1 MTVATLFK
9 KNGENITGKFDE
21 GKLIIDGFFM
31 LTDENN
37 LIHLYPKETIE
48 YFALTSNIE
57 DYTTYLDQKGI
68 KVPVGI
74 NKFKVLIGESQLV
87 IDNAFFCE
95 SIGDYV
101 RITTF
106 GAPGYINEVFIQ
118 KENVNDIQVHYTET
132 NQERASLLFDKKLLE
147 KIDMG
152 DYYGEVMALLSIL
165 SSYDINED
173 DFLAIYESNYYT
185 FNISTDFANAI
196 DLYIKS
202 KSENKTDSAD
212 LIKEYGDTISDESIS
227 EWKSVKPEPVEL
239 SSYDELGELESEPL
253 KDEEDNSTETWKFEG
268 STVEDMAEEDND
280 SKYLNEENPVPLEE
294 VQPEEELDEDSKKQV
309 ERIQK
314 DLDDQ
319 NINFDMEN
327 FIKTGNISKRYDQAV
342 AEINDVIDSVKGMD
356 FEKLKYRLEH
366 DGGDLRNLYETFCE
380 ESDLTIDSKIS
391 YDSFYAFLNA

>member
-9 KNGENITGKFDE
+9 KNGENITGNFDE

-152 DYYGEVMALLSIL
+152 DYYGEVMVLLSIL

-227 EWKSVKPEPVEL
+227 EWKSVKPEPVES

-253 KDEEDNSTETWKFEG
+253 KDKEDYYTEKWEYEG
-268 STVEDMAEEDND
+268 STVEDMDEEDE
-280 SKYLNEENPVPLEE
+280 SKYLNEEDPVALEE
-294 VQPEEELDEDSKKQV
+294 VEPEEELDENSKQQV

-319 NINFDMEN
+319 NINLDMEKL
-327 FIKTGNISKRYDQAV
+327 IRTGKIAERYDQAV
-342 AEINDVIDSVKGMD
+342 EEINDLIESVKGMD
-356 FEKLKYRLEH
+356 LEKMKYQMSY
-366 DGGDLRNLYETFCE
+366 DNDLSDLYETFCE
-380 ESDLTIDSKIS
+380 ESDLELESEIS
-391 YDSFYAFLNA
+391 YEAFYTFINS

>member
-1 MTVATLFK
+1 
-9 KNGENITGKFDE
+9 
-21 GKLIIDGFFM
+21 M

-57 DYTTYLDQKGI
+57 DYSTYLDQKGI

-152 DYYGEVMALLSIL
+152 DYYGEVMVLLSIL

-185 FNISTDFANAI
+185 FNISTDFANALN
-196 DLYIKS
+196 LYIKS
-202 KSENKTDSAD
+202 KSENQTDSTD
-212 LIKEYGDTISDESIS
+212 LIKEYGDTISDDYIS
-227 EWKSVKPEPVEL
+227 EWKSVKPETVDL
-239 SSYDELGELESEPL
+239 SSYDALRSLDPEPL
-253 KDEEDNSTETWKFEG
+253 KDREDDSVENWEYEG
-268 STVEDMAEEDND
+268 STVEDMDEEDE
-280 SKYLNEENPVPLEE
+280 SKYLNEEEPVALEE
-294 VQPEEELDEDSKKQV
+294 VQPEEELDENSKQQV

-319 NINFDMEN
+319 NINLDMEE
-327 FIKTGNISKRYDQAV
+327 FIKTGKISEEYEQILADMT
-342 AEINDVIDSVKGMD
+342 DSIKAAKGMTAEEIELQLAQD
-356 FEKLKYRLEH
+356 
-366 DGGDLRNLYETFCE
+366 DNLNEVYETFCE
-380 ESDLTIDSKIS
+380 AYDIEKYSEGS
-391 YDSFYAFLNA
+391 YEDFSNFVNS

>member
-74 NKFKVLIGESQLV
+74 NKFKVLIDESQLV

-152 DYYGEVMALLSIL
+152 DYYGEVIALLSIL

-185 FNISTDFANAI
+185 FNISTDFADAI
-196 DLYIKS
+196 NLYIKS
-202 KSENKTDSAD
+202 KSENQTDSTD
-212 LIKEYGDTISDESIS
+212 LAEEYGDTISDDSIS
-227 EWKSVKPEPVEL
+227 EWKSVKPEQVEL
-239 SSYDELGELESEPL
+239 SSYDELGGLEPEPL
-253 KDEEDNSTETWKFEG
+253 KDEEDDSTEKWEYEG
-268 STVEDMAEEDND
+268 STVEDMDEEDE
-280 SKYLNEENPVPLEE
+280 SKYLNEEEPVALEE
-294 VQPEEELDEDSKKQV
+294 VEPEEELDENSKSQV

-319 NINFDMEN
+319 NINLDMEK
-327 FIKTGNISKRYDQAV
+327 FIKTGKIAERYDQAV
-342 AEINDVIDSVKGMD
+342 EEINRTIESVKGMD
-356 FEKLKYRLEH
+356 LEKIKYQMSY
-366 DGGDLRNLYETFCE
+366 DNDLSDLYETFCE
-380 ESDLTIDSKIS
+380 ESDLELESEIS
-391 YDSFYAFLNA
+391 YEAFYTFINS

>member
-68 KVPVGI
+68 KVPIGI

-118 KENVNDIQVHYTET
+118 KEDVGDIQVHYTET
-132 NQERASLLFDKKLLE
+132 NQEKASLLFDKKLLE

-185 FNISTDFANAI
+185 FNISTDFADAI
-196 DLYIKS
+196 NLYIKS
-202 KSENKTDSAD
+202 KSENQTDSTD
-212 LIKEYGDTISDESIS
+212 LAEEYGDTISDDSIS

-239 SSYDELGELESEPL
+239 SSYDELSGLEQEPL
-253 KDEEDNSTETWKFEG
+253 KDEEDDSTEKWEYEG
-268 STVEDMAEEDND
+268 STVEDMDEEDE
-280 SKYLNEENPVPLEE
+280 SKYLNEEEPVALEE
-294 VQPEEELDEDSKKQV
+294 VEPEEELDENSKSQV

-319 NINFDMEN
+319 NINLDMEK
-327 FIKTGNISKRYDQAV
+327 FIKTGKISERYDQAV
-342 AEINDVIDSVKGMD
+342 EEINRTIESVKGMD
-356 FEKLKYRLEH
+356 LEKIKYQMNY
-366 DGGDLRNLYETFCE
+366 DNDLSDLYETFCE
-380 ESDLTIDSKIS
+380 ESDLELESEIS
-391 YDSFYAFLNA
+391 YEAFYTFINS

>member
-185 FNISTDFANAI
+185 FNISTDFADAI
-196 DLYIKS
+196 NLYIKS
-202 KSENKTDSAD
+202 KSENQTDSTD
-212 LIKEYGDTISDESIS
+212 LAEEYGDTISDDSIS

-239 SSYDELGELESEPL
+239 SSYDELGGLEPEPL
-253 KDEEDNSTETWKFEG
+253 KDEEDDSTEKWEYEG
-268 STVEDMAEEDND
+268 STVEDMDEEDE
-280 SKYLNEENPVPLEE
+280 SKYLNEENPVALEE
-294 VQPEEELDEDSKKQV
+294 VEPEEELDEDSKRQGEQIEKIA
-309 ERIQK
+309 E
-314 DLDDQ
+314 
-319 NINFDMEN
+319 E
-327 FIKTGNISKRYDQAV
+327 YDQAV
-342 AEINDVIDSVKGMD
+342 EEINRIIESVKGMD
-356 FEKLKYRLEH
+356 LEKMKYRMGYDNELK
-366 DGGDLRNLYETFCE
+366 DLYESFCM
-380 ESDLTIDSKIS
+380 ESDLTIESEIS
-391 YDSFYAFLNA
+391 YEAFYMFINS

>member
-68 KVPVGI
+68 KVPIGI

-196 DLYIKS
+196 NLYIKS
-202 KSENKTDSAD
+202 KSENQTDSTD
-212 LIKEYGDTISDESIS
+212 LIKEYGDTISDDSIS

-239 SSYDELGELESEPL
+239 SSYDELGGLEPEPL
-253 KDEEDNSTETWKFEG
+253 KDEEDDSTEKWVYEG
-268 STVEDMAEEDND
+268 STVEDMDEEDE
-280 SKYLNEENPVPLEE
+280 SKYLNEEEPVALEE
-294 VQPEEELDEDSKKQV
+294 VEHEEELDENSKSQV

-319 NINFDMEN
+319 NINLDMEK
-327 FIKTGNISKRYDQAV
+327 FIKTGKIAERYDQAV
-342 AEINDVIDSVKGMD
+342 EEINRTIESVKGMD
-356 FEKLKYRLEH
+356 LEKIKYQMSY
-366 DGGDLRNLYETFCE
+366 DNDLSDLYETFCE
-380 ESDLTIDSKIS
+380 ESDLELESEIS
-391 YDSFYAFLNA
+391 YEAFYTFINS

>member
-1 MTVATLFK
+1 MTVAILFK

-68 KVPVGI
+68 KVPSGI

-118 KENVNDIQVHYTET
+118 KEDVDDIQVHYTET
-132 NQERASLLFDKKLLE
+132 NQEKASLLFDKKLLE

-152 DYYGEVMALLSIL
+152 DYYGEVMVLLSIL

-196 DLYIKS
+196 NLYIKS
-202 KSENKTDSAD
+202 KSENQTDSTD
-212 LIKEYGDTISDESIS
+212 LAEEYGDTISDDSIS
-227 EWKSVKPEPVEL
+227 EWKSIKPEPVEL
-239 SSYDELGELESEPL
+239 SSYDELGGLEPEPL
-253 KDEEDNSTETWKFEG
+253 KDEEDDSTEKCEYEG
-268 STVEDMAEEDND
+268 STVEDMDEEDE
-280 SKYLNEENPVPLEE
+280 SKYLNEENPVALEE
-294 VQPEEELDEDSKKQV
+294 VEPEEELDENSKSQV

-319 NINFDMEN
+319 NINLDMEKL
-327 FIKTGNISKRYDQAV
+327 IRTGKIAERYDQAV
-342 AEINDVIDSVKGMD
+342 EEINRTIESVKGMD
-356 FEKLKYRLEH
+356 LEKIKYQMSY
-366 DGGDLRNLYETFCE
+366 DNDLSDLYETFCE
-380 ESDLTIDSKIS
+380 ESDLELESEIS
-391 YDSFYAFLNA
+391 YEAFYTFINS

>member
-147 KIDMG
+147 KLDMG
-152 DYYGEVMALLSIL
+152 DYYGEVMVLMSML

-202 KSENKTDSAD
+202 KSETKTDSTD
-212 LIKEYGDTISDESIS
+212 LAEEYGDTISDDSIS

-239 SSYDELGELESEPL
+239 SSYDELGGLEPEPL
-253 KDEEDNSTETWKFEG
+253 KDEEDNSTEKWVYEG
-268 STVEDMAEEDND
+268 STVEDMDEEDE
-280 SKYLNEENPVPLEE
+280 SKYLNEEEPVALEE
-294 VQPEEELDEDSKKQV
+294 VQPEEELDE
-309 ERIQK
+309 
-314 DLDDQ
+314 
-319 NINFDMEN
+319 N
-327 FIKTGNISKRYDQAV
+327 SKRQGEQIEKIAEEYDQAV
-342 AEINDVIDSVKGMD
+342 EEINRIIESVKGMD
-356 FEKLKYRLEH
+356 LEKMKYRMGYDNELK
-366 DGGDLRNLYETFCE
+366 DLYESFCM
-380 ESDLTIDSKIS
+380 ESDLTLESEIS
-391 YDSFYAFLNA
+391 YEAFYMFINS

>member
-152 DYYGEVMALLSIL
+152 DYYGEVMVLISIL
-165 SSYDINED
+165 HSYDIHED

-185 FNISTDFANAI
+185 FNISTDFAHAI
-196 DLYIKS
+196 NLYIKS
-202 KSENKTDSAD
+202 KSENQTDSTD
-212 LIKEYGDTISDESIS
+212 LAEEYGDTISDDSIS

-239 SSYDELGELESEPL
+239 SSYDELGGLEPEPL
-253 KDEEDNSTETWKFEG
+253 KDEEDDSTKKWEYEG
-268 STVEDMAEEDND
+268 STVEDMDEEDE
-280 SKYLNEENPVPLEE
+280 SKYLNEEEPVTLEE
-294 VQPEEELDEDSKKQV
+294 VEPEEELDENSKSQV

-319 NINFDMEN
+319 NINLDMEK
-327 FIKTGNISKRYDQAV
+327 FIKTGKIAERYDQAV
-342 AEINDVIDSVKGMD
+342 EEINRTIESVKGMD
-356 FEKLKYRLEH
+356 LEKIKYQMSY
-366 DGGDLRNLYETFCE
+366 DNDLSDLYETFCE
-380 ESDLTIDSKIS
+380 ESDLELESEIS
-391 YDSFYAFLNA
+391 YEAFYTFINS

>member
-152 DYYGEVMALLSIL
+152 DYYGEVMVLLSIL

-185 FNISTDFANAI
+185 FNISTDFADAI
-196 DLYIKS
+196 NLYINS
-202 KSENKTDSAD
+202 KSENQTD
-212 LIKEYGDTISDESIS
+212 SIS
-227 EWKSVKPEPVEL
+227 EWKSVKPETVDL
-239 SSYDELGELESEPL
+239 SSYDALRRLEPEPL
-253 KDEEDNSTETWKFEG
+253 KDKEDNSVENWEYEG
-268 STVEDMAEEDND
+268 STVEDMDEEDE
-280 SKYLNEENPVPLEE
+280 SKYLNEEEPVALEE
-294 VQPEEELDEDSKKQV
+294 VEPEEELDENSKSQV

-319 NINFDMEN
+319 NINLDMEE
-327 FIKTGNISKRYDQAV
+327 FIKTGKIAERYDQAV
-342 AEINDVIDSVKGMD
+342 NEINDLIDSVKGMD
-356 FEKLKYRLEH
+356 LEEVKHKLGFDR
-366 DGGDLRNLYETFCE
+366 DLRDLYETFCE
-380 ESDLTIDSKIS
+380 ESDLTVNSDES
-391 YDSFYAFLNA
+391 YEAFYAFLNA

>member
-9 KNGENITGKFDE
+9 KNGENITGNFDE

-57 DYTTYLDQKGI
+57 DYSTYLDQKGI

-152 DYYGEVMALLSIL
+152 DYYGEVMVLISIL
-165 SSYDINED
+165 HSYDIHED

-185 FNISTDFANAI
+185 FNISTDFAHAI
-196 DLYIKS
+196 NLYIKS
-202 KSENKTDSAD
+202 KSENQTDSTD
-212 LIKEYGDTISDESIS
+212 LIKEYGDTISDDSIS
-227 EWKSVKPEPVEL
+227 EWKSVNPELVEL
-239 SSYDELGELESEPL
+239 SSYDELGELEPEPL
-253 KDEEDNSTETWKFEG
+253 KDEEDDSTEKWEYEG
-268 STVEDMAEEDND
+268 STVEDMDEEDE
-280 SKYLNEENPVPLEE
+280 SKYLNEENPVALEE
-294 VQPEEELDEDSKKQV
+294 VEPEEELDENSKSQA

-319 NINFDMEN
+319 NINLDMEK
-327 FIKTGNISKRYDQAV
+327 FIKTGKIAERYDQAV
-342 AEINDVIDSVKGMD
+342 EEINRTIESVKGMD
-356 FEKLKYRLEH
+356 LEKMKYRMSY
-366 DGGDLRNLYETFCE
+366 DNDLSDLYETFCE
-380 ESDLTIDSKIS
+380 ESDLELESEIS
-391 YDSFYAFLNA
+391 YEAFYTFINS

>member
-118 KENVNDIQVHYTET
+118 KEDVDDIQVHYTET
-132 NQERASLLFDKKLLE
+132 NQEKASLLFDKKLLE

-152 DYYGEVMALLSIL
+152 DYYGEVMVLLSIL
-165 SSYDINED
+165 SSYDIHED

-185 FNISTDFANAI
+185 FNISTDFAKAI
-196 DLYIKS
+196 NLYIKS
-202 KSENKTDSAD
+202 KSENQTDSTD
-212 LIKEYGDTISDESIS
+212 LIKEYGDTISDDSIS
-227 EWKSVKPEPVEL
+227 EWKSVKPENVEL
-239 SSYDELGELESEPL
+239 SSYDELAGLEPEPL
-253 KDEEDNSTETWKFEG
+253 KDEEDDSVEKWEYDG
-268 STVEDMAEEDND
+268 STTEEIPEEDE
-280 SKYLNEENPVPLEE
+280 SKYLNEEEPVALEE
-294 VQPEEELDEDSKKQV
+294 VQPEEELDEDSKKQG
-309 ERIQK
+309 EQIEK
-314 DLDDQ
+314 
-319 NINFDMEN
+319 IAEE
-327 FIKTGNISKRYDQAV
+327 YDQAV
-342 AEINDVIDSVKGMD
+342 EEINRIIESVKGMD
-356 FEKLKYRLEH
+356 LEKMKYRMGYDNELK
-366 DGGDLRNLYETFCE
+366 DLYESFCM
-380 ESDLTIDSKIS
+380 ESDLTIESEIS
-391 YDSFYAFLNA
+391 YEAFYMFINS

>member
-48 YFALTSNIE
+48 YFALTINIE

-152 DYYGEVMALLSIL
+152 DYYGEVMVLLSIL
-165 SSYDINED
+165 SSYDIHED

-185 FNISTDFANAI
+185 FNISTDFADAI
-196 DLYIKS
+196 NLYIKS
-202 KSENKTDSAD
+202 KSENKTDSTD
-212 LIKEYGDTISDESIS
+212 LIKSDTISDDSIS
-227 EWKSVKPEPVEL
+227 EWKSVKPETVEL
-239 SSYDELGELESEPL
+239 NSYDELAGLEPEPL
-253 KDEEDNSTETWKFEG
+253 KDKEDE
-268 STVEDMAEEDND
+268 
-280 SKYLNEENPVPLEE
+280 SKYLNEEEPVALEE
-294 VQPEEELDEDSKKQV
+294 VEPEAELDENTKSQV

-319 NINFDMEN
+319 NIDFNMED
-327 FIKTGNISKRYDQAV
+327 FIKTGKISEEYEQILADMT
-342 AEINDVIDSVKGMD
+342 DSIKAAKGMTAEEIELQLAQD
-356 FEKLKYRLEH
+356 
-366 DGGDLRNLYETFCE
+366 DNLNEVYETFCE
-380 ESDLTIDSKIS
+380 AYDIEKYSEGS
-391 YDSFYAFLNA
+391 YEDFSNFVNS

>member
-132 NQERASLLFDKKLLE
+132 NQEKASLLFDKKLLE

-152 DYYGEVMALLSIL
+152 DYYGEVMVLLSIL

-185 FNISTDFANAI
+185 FNISTDFADAI
-196 DLYIKS
+196 NLYIKS
-202 KSENKTDSAD
+202 KSENQTDSTD
-212 LIKEYGDTISDESIS
+212 LAEEYGDTISDDSIS

-239 SSYDELGELESEPL
+239 FANDELNGLEPEPL
-253 KDEEDNSTETWKFEG
+253 KDEEDNSVENWEYEDSTTEEIP
-268 STVEDMAEEDND
+268 EEDE
-280 SKYLNEENPVPLEE
+280 SKYINEENPVALEE
-294 VQPEEELDEDSKKQV
+294 VIRQTEEELDEDSKRQGEQIEKIA
-309 ERIQK
+309 E
-314 DLDDQ
+314 
-319 NINFDMEN
+319 E
-327 FIKTGNISKRYDQAV
+327 YDQAV
-342 AEINDVIDSVKGMD
+342 EEINRIIESVKGMD
-356 FEKLKYRLEH
+356 LEKMKYRMGYYNELK
-366 DGGDLRNLYETFCE
+366 DLYESFCM
-380 ESDLTIDSKIS
+380 ESDLTIESEIS
-391 YDSFYAFLNA
+391 YEAFYMFINS

>member
-152 DYYGEVMALLSIL
+152 DYYGEVMVLLSIL

-196 DLYIKS
+196 NLYIKS
-202 KSENKTDSAD
+202 KSENQTDSTD
-212 LIKEYGDTISDESIS
+212 LAEEYGDTISDDSIS
-227 EWKSVKPEPVEL
+227 EWKSVKPETVDL
-239 SSYDELGELESEPL
+239 SSYDALRSLEPGPL
-253 KDEEDNSTETWKFEG
+253 KDKEDNSVENWEYEG
-268 STVEDMAEEDND
+268 STVEYMDKEDE
-280 SKYLNEENPVPLEE
+280 SKYLNEEEPVALEE
-294 VQPEEELDEDSKKQV
+294 VEPEEELDENTKSQV

-319 NINFDMEN
+319 NIDFDMEN
-327 FIKTGNISKRYDQAV
+327 FIKTGKISEEYEQILADMT
-342 AEINDVIDSVKGMD
+342 DSIKAAKGMTAEEIELQLAQD
-356 FEKLKYRLEH
+356 
-366 DGGDLRNLYETFCE
+366 DNLNEVYETFCE
-380 ESDLTIDSKIS
+380 AYDIEKYSEGS
-391 YDSFYAFLNA
+391 YEDFSNFVNS

>member
-132 NQERASLLFDKKLLE
+132 NQEKASLLFDKKLLE

-152 DYYGEVMALLSIL
+152 DYYGEVMVLLSIL

-202 KSENKTDSAD
+202 KSETKTDSND
-212 LIKEYGDTISDESIS
+212 LIEECGDTISDDFIS
-227 EWKSVKPEPVEL
+227 RWKSVNPEPVEL
-239 SSYDELGELESEPL
+239 SSYDELSNLEPEPL
-253 KDEEDNSTETWKFEG
+253 KDEEDE
-268 STVEDMAEEDND
+268 
-280 SKYLNEENPVPLEE
+280 SKYLNEEEPVALEE
-294 VQPEEELDEDSKKQV
+294 VEPEEELDENSKSQV

-319 NINFDMEN
+319 NINLDMEE
-327 FIKTGNISKRYDQAV
+327 FIKTGKIAERYDQAV
-342 AEINDVIDSVKGMD
+342 NEINDLIESVKGMD
-356 FEKLKYRLEH
+356 LEEVKHKLGFDR
-366 DGGDLRNLYETFCE
+366 DLKDLYETFCE
-380 ESDLTIDSKIS
+380 ESNLTINSDES
-391 YDSFYAFLNA
+391 YESFYAFLNA

>member
-74 NKFKVLIGESQLV
+74 NKFKVLIDESQLV

-152 DYYGEVMALLSIL
+152 DYYGEVMVLLSIL
-165 SSYDINED
+165 SSYDIHED

-185 FNISTDFANAI
+185 FNISTDFTNAI

-202 KSENKTDSAD
+202 KTEDKEDSTD
-212 LIKEYGDTISDESIS
+212 SIS
-227 EWKSVKPEPVEL
+227 EWKSIKPETVDL
-239 SSYDELGELESEPL
+239 SSYDALRSLEPEPL
-253 KDEEDNSTETWKFEG
+253 KDKEDDSVENWEYEG
-268 STVEDMAEEDND
+268 STTDDMAEEDE
-280 SKYLNEENPVPLEE
+280 SKYLNEEEPVALEE
-294 VQPEEELDEDSKKQV
+294 VQPEEELDENFKQQV

-319 NINFDMEN
+319 NINLDMEE
-327 FIKTGNISKRYDQAV
+327 FIKTGKIAERYDQAV
-342 AEINDVIDSVKGMD
+342 NEINDLIESVKGMD
-356 FEKLKYRLEH
+356 LEEVKHKLGFDR
-366 DGGDLRNLYETFCE
+366 DLRDLYETFCE
-380 ESDLTIDSKIS
+380 ESNLTINSDES
-391 YDSFYAFLNA
+391 YESFYAFLNA

>member
-74 NKFKVLIGESQLV
+74 NKFKVLIDESQLV

-152 DYYGEVMALLSIL
+152 DYYGEVMVLLSIL

-196 DLYIKS
+196 NLYIKS
-202 KSENKTDSAD
+202 KSENQTDSTD
-212 LIKEYGDTISDESIS
+212 LAEEYGDTISDDSIS

-239 SSYDELGELESEPL
+239 SSYDELGELEPEPL
-253 KDEEDNSTETWKFEG
+253 KDEEDNSTEKWVYDG
-268 STVEDMAEEDND
+268 SDVYNITEEDE
-280 SKYLNEENPVPLEE
+280 SKYLNEEEPVALEE
-294 VQPEEELDEDSKKQV
+294 VEPEEELDENSKSQV

-314 DLDDQ
+314 DLDNQ
-319 NINFDMEN
+319 NINLDMEKL
-327 FIKTGNISKRYDQAV
+327 IRTGKIAERYDQAV
-342 AEINDVIDSVKGMD
+342 EEINRTIESVKGMD
-356 FEKLKYRLEH
+356 LEKLKYQMSY
-366 DGGDLRNLYETFCE
+366 DNDLSDLYETFCE
-380 ESDLTIDSKIS
+380 ESDLELESEIS
-391 YDSFYAFLNA
+391 YEAFYTFINS

>member
-68 KVPVGI
+68 KVPAGI
-74 NKFKVLIGESQLV
+74 NKFKVLIDESQLV

-152 DYYGEVMALLSIL
+152 DYYGEVMVLLSIL

-185 FNISTDFANAI
+185 FNISTDFADAI
-196 DLYIKS
+196 NLYIKS
-202 KSENKTDSAD
+202 KSENQTDSTD
-212 LIKEYGDTISDESIS
+212 LAEEYGDTISDDSIS

-239 SSYDELGELESEPL
+239 SSYDELDGLEPEPL
-253 KDEEDNSTETWKFEG
+253 KDEEDDSTEKWEYEG
-268 STVEDMAEEDND
+268 STTEEIPEEDE
-280 SKYLNEENPVPLEE
+280 SKYINEENPVALEE
-294 VQPEEELDEDSKKQV
+294 VIRQTEEELDEDSKRQGEQIEKIA
-309 ERIQK
+309 E
-314 DLDDQ
+314 
-319 NINFDMEN
+319 E
-327 FIKTGNISKRYDQAV
+327 YDQAV
-342 AEINDVIDSVKGMD
+342 EEINRIIESVKGMD
-356 FEKLKYRLEH
+356 LEKMKYRMGYDNELK
-366 DGGDLRNLYETFCE
+366 DLYESFCM
-380 ESDLTIDSKIS
+380 
-391 YDSFYAFLNA
+391 

>member
-68 KVPVGI
+68 KVPIGI

-118 KENVNDIQVHYTET
+118 KENVNDIQVNYTET

-152 DYYGEVMALLSIL
+152 DYYGEVMVLLSIL

-196 DLYIKS
+196 NLYIKS
-202 KSENKTDSAD
+202 KSENQTNSTDLAE
-212 LIKEYGDTISDESIS
+212 EYGDTISDDSIS
-227 EWKSVKPEPVEL
+227 EWKSVKPEP
-239 SSYDELGELESEPL
+239 EPL
-253 KDEEDNSTETWKFEG
+253 KDEEDDSTEKWEYEG
-268 STVEDMAEEDND
+268 STVEDMDEEDE
-280 SKYLNEENPVPLEE
+280 SKYLNEEEPVALEE
-294 VQPEEELDEDSKKQV
+294 VEPEEEELNENSKQQV

-319 NINFDMEN
+319 NINLDMEE
-327 FIKTGNISKRYDQAV
+327 FIKTGKIYDQAET
-342 AEINDVIDSVKGMD
+342 EINDIIESAKGMD
-356 FEKLKYRLEH
+356 FEKLKYRLGY

-380 ESDLTIDSKIS
+380 ESDLTIESKIS
-391 YDSFYAFLNA
+391 YEAFYAFINS

>member
-57 DYTTYLDQKGI
+57 DYTNYLDQKGI

-74 NKFKVLIGESQLV
+74 NKFKVLIDESQLV

-152 DYYGEVMALLSIL
+152 DYYGEVMVLLSIL

-196 DLYIKS
+196 NLYIKS
-202 KSENKTDSAD
+202 KSENQTDSTD
-212 LIKEYGDTISDESIS
+212 LAEEYGDTISDDSIS
-227 EWKSVKPEPVEL
+227 EWKSVKPETVDL
-239 SSYDELGELESEPL
+239 SSYDALRSLEPEPL
-253 KDEEDNSTETWKFEG
+253 KDKEDNSVENWEYEG
-268 STVEDMAEEDND
+268 STVEDMDEEDE
-280 SKYLNEENPVPLEE
+280 SKYLNEEEPVALEE
-294 VQPEEELDEDSKKQV
+294 VEPEEELDENTKSQV

-319 NINFDMEN
+319 NIDFDMEN
-327 FIKTGNISKRYDQAV
+327 FIKTGKISEEYEQILADMT
-342 AEINDVIDSVKGMD
+342 DSIKAAKGMTAEEIELQLAQD
-356 FEKLKYRLEH
+356 
-366 DGGDLRNLYETFCE
+366 DNLNEVYETFCE
-380 ESDLTIDSKIS
+380 AYDIEKYSEGS
-391 YDSFYAFLNA
+391 YEDFSNFVNS

>member
-152 DYYGEVMALLSIL
+152 DYYGEVIALLSIL

-185 FNISTDFANAI
+185 FNISTDFADAI
-196 DLYIKS
+196 NLYIKS
-202 KSENKTDSAD
+202 KSENQTDSTD

-239 SSYDELGELESEPL
+239 SSYDELGELEPEPL
-253 KDEEDNSTETWKFEG
+253 KDEEDDSTEKWEYEG
-268 STVEDMAEEDND
+268 STVEDVDEEDE
-280 SKYLNEENPVPLEE
+280 SKYLNEEEPVSLEE
-294 VQPEEELDEDSKKQV
+294 VQPEEELDENSKSQV

-319 NINFDMEN
+319 NINLDMEK
-327 FIKTGNISKRYDQAV
+327 FIKTGKIAERYDQAV
-342 AEINDVIDSVKGMD
+342 EEINRTIESVKGMD
-356 FEKLKYRLEH
+356 LEKMKYQMSY
-366 DGGDLRNLYETFCE
+366 DNDLSDLYETFCE
-380 ESDLTIDSKIS
+380 ESDLELESEIS
-391 YDSFYAFLNA
+391 YEAFYTFINS

>member
-132 NQERASLLFDKKLLE
+132 NQEKASLLFDKKLLE

-152 DYYGEVMALLSIL
+152 EYYGEVMVLLSIL
-165 SSYDINED
+165 SSYDIHED

-202 KSENKTDSAD
+202 KTENKTDSTD
-212 LIKEYGDTISDESIS
+212 LIEEYGDTISDDSIS
-227 EWKSVKPEPVEL
+227 EWKSVKTETVDL
-239 SSYDELGELESEPL
+239 SSYDALRSLEPEPL
-253 KDEEDNSTETWKFEG
+253 KDKEDDSVENWEYEG
-268 STVEDMAEEDND
+268 STTEEIPEEDE
-280 SKYLNEENPVPLEE
+280 SKYINEENPVALEE
-294 VQPEEELDEDSKKQV
+294 VIRQTEEELDEDSKRQGEQIEKIA
-309 ERIQK
+309 E
-314 DLDDQ
+314 
-319 NINFDMEN
+319 E
-327 FIKTGNISKRYDQAV
+327 YDQAV
-342 AEINDVIDSVKGMD
+342 EEINRIIESVKGMD
-356 FEKLKYRLEH
+356 LEKMKYRMGYDNELK
-366 DGGDLRNLYETFCE
+366 DLYESFCM
-380 ESDLTIDSKIS
+380 ESDLTIESEIS
-391 YDSFYAFLNA
+391 YEAFYMFVNS

>member
-57 DYTTYLDQKGI
+57 DYTNYLDQKGI

-74 NKFKVLIGESQLV
+74 NKFKVLIDESQLV

-152 DYYGEVMALLSIL
+152 DYYGEVMVLLSIL

-196 DLYIKS
+196 NLYIKS
-202 KSENKTDSAD
+202 KSENQTDSTD
-212 LIKEYGDTISDESIS
+212 LAEEYGDTISDDSIS
-227 EWKSVKPEPVEL
+227 EWKSVKPETVDL
-239 SSYDELGELESEPL
+239 SSYDALRSLEPEPL
-253 KDEEDNSTETWKFEG
+253 KDKEDNSVENLEYEG
-268 STVEDMAEEDND
+268 STVEYMDEEDE
-280 SKYLNEENPVPLEE
+280 SKYLNEEEPVALEE
-294 VQPEEELDEDSKKQV
+294 VEPEEELDENTKSQV

-314 DLDDQ
+314 DLDNQ
-319 NINFDMEN
+319 NIDFDMEN
-327 FIKTGNISKRYDQAV
+327 FIKTGKISEEYEQILADMT
-342 AEINDVIDSVKGMD
+342 DSIKAAKGMTAEEIELQLAQD
-356 FEKLKYRLEH
+356 
-366 DGGDLRNLYETFCE
+366 DNLNEVYETFCE
-380 ESDLTIDSKIS
+380 AYDIEKYSEGS
-391 YDSFYAFLNA
+391 YEDFSNFVNS

>member
-21 GKLIIDGFFM
+21 GKLITDGFFM

-57 DYTTYLDQKGI
+57 DYAAYLDQKGI
-68 KVPVGI
+68 KIDRGI
-74 NKFKVLIGESQLV
+74 NKFKVLTNNKTQLFV
-87 IDNAFFCE
+87 DSAFFCE

-101 RITTF
+101 RFTTF

-118 KENVNDIQVHYTET
+118 KENVSDIEVHYTET
-132 NQERASLLFDKKLLE
+132 NQEKASLLFDKKLLE

-152 DYYGEVMALLSIL
+152 DYYGEVMVLLSIL
-165 SSYDINED
+165 SSYDIHED

-202 KSENKTDSAD
+202 KSENQTDSND
-212 LIKEYGDTISDESIS
+212 LIEECGDTISDDFIS
-227 EWKSVKPEPVEL
+227 KWKSVNPEPVEL
-239 SSYDELGELESEPL
+239 FANDELNGLEPEPL
-253 KDEEDNSTETWKFEG
+253 KDEEDNSTEKWEYDG
-268 STVEDMAEEDND
+268 STTEEISEEDE
-280 SKYLNEENPVPLEE
+280 SEYLNEEEPVALEE
-294 VQPEEELDEDSKKQV
+294 VEPEEELDENSKSQV

-319 NINFDMEN
+319 NINLDMEE
-327 FIKTGNISKRYDQAV
+327 FIKTGKIAERYDQAV
-342 AEINDVIDSVKGMD
+342 NEINDLIESVKGMD
-356 FEKLKYRLEH
+356 FEEVKHKLGF
-366 DGGDLRNLYETFCE
+366 DCDLRDLYETFCE
-380 ESDLTIDSKIS
+380 ESNLTINSDES
-391 YDSFYAFLNA
+391 YESFYAFLNA

>member
-68 KVPVGI
+68 KVPIGI

-152 DYYGEVMALLSIL
+152 DYYGEVMVLLSIL

-185 FNISTDFANAI
+185 FNISTDFADAI
-196 DLYIKS
+196 NLYIKS
-202 KSENKTDSAD
+202 KSENQTDSTD
-212 LIKEYGDTISDESIS
+212 LAEEYGDTISDDSIT

-239 SSYDELGELESEPL
+239 SSYDELGGLEPEPL
-253 KDEEDNSTETWKFEG
+253 KDEED
-268 STVEDMAEEDND
+268 D
-280 SKYLNEENPVPLEE
+280 SKYLNEEEPVALEE
-294 VQPEEELDEDSKKQV
+294 VEPEEELDENSKQQV

-314 DLDDQ
+314 DLDGQ
-319 NINFDMEN
+319 NINLDMEE
-327 FIKTGNISKRYDQAV
+327 FIKTGKITERYDQAV
-342 AEINDVIDSVKGMD
+342 NEINDLIESVKGID
-356 FEKLKYRLEH
+356 FEEVKHKLGFDR
-366 DGGDLRNLYETFCE
+366 DLRDLYETFCE
-380 ESDLTIDSKIS
+380 ESNLTINSDES
-391 YDSFYAFLNA
+391 YESFYSFLNA

>member
-118 KENVNDIQVHYTET
+118 KEDVDDIQVHYTET

-152 DYYGEVMALLSIL
+152 DYYGEVMVLLSIL

-185 FNISTDFANAI
+185 FNISTDFADAI
-196 DLYIKS
+196 NLYIKS
-202 KSENKTDSAD
+202 KSENQTDSND
-212 LIKEYGDTISDESIS
+212 LAEEYGDTISDDSIS

-239 SSYDELGELESEPL
+239 SSYDELGGLEPEPL
-253 KDEEDNSTETWKFEG
+253 KDEEDDSTEKWVYEE
-268 STVEDMAEEDND
+268 STVEDMDEEDE
-280 SKYLNEENPVPLEE
+280 SKYLNEEEPVALEE
-294 VQPEEELDEDSKKQV
+294 VEPEEELDEDSKRQGEQIEKIA
-309 ERIQK
+309 E
-314 DLDDQ
+314 
-319 NINFDMEN
+319 E
-327 FIKTGNISKRYDQAV
+327 YDQAV
-342 AEINDVIDSVKGMD
+342 EEINRIIESVKGID
-356 FEKLKYRLEH
+356 LEKMKYRMGYDNELK
-366 DGGDLRNLYETFCE
+366 DLYESFCM
-380 ESDLTIDSKIS
+380 ESDLTLESEIS
-391 YDSFYAFLNA
+391 YEAFYMFINS

>member
-118 KENVNDIQVHYTET
+118 KEDVDDIQVHYTET

-152 DYYGEVMALLSIL
+152 DYYGEVMVLLSIL

-185 FNISTDFANAI
+185 FNISTDFAKAI
-196 DLYIKS
+196 NLYIKS
-202 KSENKTDSAD
+202 KSENQTDSTD
-212 LIKEYGDTISDESIS
+212 LIKEYGDTISDDSIS
-227 EWKSVKPEPVEL
+227 KWKSVKPEPVEL
-239 SSYDELGELESEPL
+239 NSYDELGGLEPEPL
-253 KDEEDNSTETWKFEG
+253 KDEEDDSIEKWEYEG
-268 STVEDMAEEDND
+268 STVEDIDEEDE
-280 SKYLNEENPVPLEE
+280 SKYLNEEEPVALEE
-294 VQPEEELDEDSKKQV
+294 VQSEEELDENSKSQV

-319 NINFDMEN
+319 NIDFDMEN
-327 FIKTGNISKRYDQAV
+327 FIKTGKIYDQA
-342 AEINDVIDSVKGMD
+342 ASEINDIIDSAKGLD
-356 FEKLKYRLEH
+356 FEKLKYRLGS

-391 YDSFYAFLNA
+391 YDAFYAFVNS

>member
-132 NQERASLLFDKKLLE
+132 NQEKASLLFDKKLLE

-152 DYYGEVMALLSIL
+152 DYYGEVMVLLSIL

-185 FNISTDFANAI
+185 FNISTDFADAI
-196 DLYIKS
+196 NLYIKS
-202 KSENKTDSAD
+202 KSENQTDSTD
-212 LIKEYGDTISDESIS
+212 LAEEYGDTISDDSIS

-239 SSYDELGELESEPL
+239 SSYDELDGLEPEPL
-253 KDEEDNSTETWKFEG
+253 KDEEDDSTEKWEYEG
-268 STVEDMAEEDND
+268 STTEEIPEEDE
-280 SKYLNEENPVPLEE
+280 SKYINEENPVALEE
-294 VQPEEELDEDSKKQV
+294 VIRQTEEELDEDSKRQGEQIEKIA
-309 ERIQK
+309 E
-314 DLDDQ
+314 
-319 NINFDMEN
+319 E
-327 FIKTGNISKRYDQAV
+327 YDQAV
-342 AEINDVIDSVKGMD
+342 EEINRIIESVKGMD
-356 FEKLKYRLEH
+356 LEKMKYRMGYDNELK
-366 DGGDLRNLYETFCE
+366 DLYESFCM
-380 ESDLTIDSKIS
+380 ESDLTIESEIS
-391 YDSFYAFLNA
+391 YEAFYMFINS

>member
-1 MTVATLFK
+1 MTVVTLFK

-21 GKLIIDGFFM
+21 GKLITDGFFM

-57 DYTTYLDQKGI
+57 DYTNYLDQKGI
-68 KVPVGI
+68 RIDKGI
-74 NKFKVLIGESQLV
+74 NKFKVLTNKTQLYV
-87 IDNAFFCE
+87 DSAFFCE

-101 RITTF
+101 RFTTF
-106 GAPGYINEVFIQ
+106 GAPGYINEVFIP
-118 KENVNDIQVHYTET
+118 KENVNDIEVHHTET
-132 NQERASLLFDKKLLE
+132 NQEKASLLFDKKLLE

-165 SSYDINED
+165 SNYDIHED

-185 FNISTDFANAI
+185 FNISTDFAKAI
-196 DLYIKS
+196 NLYIKS
-202 KSENKTDSAD
+202 KSENQTDSTD
-212 LIKEYGDTISDESIS
+212 LIKEYGDTISDDSIS
-227 EWKSVKPEPVEL
+227 EWKSVKPENVEL
-239 SSYDELGELESEPL
+239 SSYDELAGLEPEPL
-253 KDEEDNSTETWKFEG
+253 KDESDDSVENWEYEG
-268 STVEDMAEEDND
+268 STVEDMDEEDE
-280 SKYLNEENPVPLEE
+280 SKYLNEEEPVALEE
-294 VQPEEELDEDSKKQV
+294 VQPEEELDENSKHQV

-319 NINFDMEN
+319 NIDFDMEN
-327 FIKTGNISKRYDQAV
+327 FIKTGKIYDQA
-342 AEINDVIDSVKGMD
+342 ASEINDIIDSAKGID
-356 FEKLKYRLEH
+356 FEKLKYRLGY

-391 YDSFYAFLNA
+391 YDTFYAFVNS

>member
-152 DYYGEVMALLSIL
+152 DYYDEVMVLLSIL
-165 SSYDINED
+165 SSYDIHED

-196 DLYIKS
+196 NLYIKS
-202 KSENKTDSAD
+202 KSENQTDSTD
-212 LIKEYGDTISDESIS
+212 LIKEYGDTISDDSIS

-239 SSYDELGELESEPL
+239 FANDELSNLEPEPL
-253 KDEEDNSTETWKFEG
+253 KDEEDNSVETWKFEG
-268 STVEDMAEEDND
+268 STAEDMAEEDND
-280 SKYLNEENPVPLEE
+280 SEYLNEENPVALEE
-294 VQPEEELDEDSKKQV
+294 VQPEEELDENSKQQV

-319 NINFDMEN
+319 NIDFDMEN
-327 FIKTGNISKRYDQAV
+327 FIKTGKIYDQA
-342 AEINDVIDSVKGMD
+342 ASEINDIIDSAKGID
-356 FEKLKYRLEH
+356 FEKLKYRLGY

-391 YDSFYAFLNA
+391 YDAFYAFVNS

>member
-57 DYTTYLDQKGI
+57 DYTNYLDQKGI

-185 FNISTDFANAI
+185 FNISTDFADAI
-196 DLYIKS
+196 NLYIKS
-202 KSENKTDSAD
+202 KSENQTDSTD
-212 LIKEYGDTISDESIS
+212 LAEEYGDTISDDSIS

-239 SSYDELGELESEPL
+239 SSYDELDGLEPEPL
-253 KDEEDNSTETWKFEG
+253 KDEEDDSTEKWEYEG
-268 STVEDMAEEDND
+268 STTEEIPEEDE
-280 SKYLNEENPVPLEE
+280 SKYINEENPVALEE
-294 VQPEEELDEDSKKQV
+294 VIRQTEEELDEDSKRQGEQIEKIA
-309 ERIQK
+309 E
-314 DLDDQ
+314 
-319 NINFDMEN
+319 E
-327 FIKTGNISKRYDQAV
+327 YDQAV
-342 AEINDVIDSVKGMD
+342 EEINRIIESVKGMD
-356 FEKLKYRLEH
+356 LEKMKYRMGYDNELK
-366 DGGDLRNLYETFCE
+366 DLYESFCM
-380 ESDLTIDSKIS
+380 ESDLTIESEIS
-391 YDSFYAFLNA
+391 YEAFYMFINS

>member
-74 NKFKVLIGESQLV
+74 NKFKVLISESQLV

-152 DYYGEVMALLSIL
+152 DYYGEVMVLISIL

-185 FNISTDFANAI
+185 FNISKDFAKAI
-196 DLYIKS
+196 NLYIKS
-202 KSENKTDSAD
+202 KSENQTDSTD
-212 LIKEYGDTISDESIS
+212 LIKEYGDTISDDSII

-239 SSYDELGELESEPL
+239 SSYNELAGLEPEPL
-253 KDEEDNSTETWKFEG
+253 KDEEDDSIEKWEYEG
-268 STVEDMAEEDND
+268 STVEDMDEEDE
-280 SKYLNEENPVPLEE
+280 SKYLNEEEPVILEE
-294 VQPEEELDEDSKKQV
+294 VEPEEELDENSKQQV

-319 NINFDMEN
+319 NIDFDMEN
-327 FIKTGNISKRYDQAV
+327 FIKTGKIYDQA
-342 AEINDVIDSVKGMD
+342 ASEINDIIDSAKGLD
-356 FEKLKYRLEH
+356 FEKLKYRLGS

-391 YDSFYAFLNA
+391 YDAFYAFVNS